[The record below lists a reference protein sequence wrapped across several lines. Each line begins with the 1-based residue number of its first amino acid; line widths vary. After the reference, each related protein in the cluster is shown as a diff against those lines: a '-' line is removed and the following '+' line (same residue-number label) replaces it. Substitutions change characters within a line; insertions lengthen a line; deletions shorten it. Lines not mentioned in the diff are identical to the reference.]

1 MLNEL
6 NSLLNCKKILILGFG
21 REGVST
27 YNYLTT
33 IIQPD
38 NISIADQDM
47 NLKEKIGFEIH
58 PACSLYLGENY
69 LDNLEAFDVIIKSP
83 GISPKLFKSRN
94 IENKITSQTELF
106 LKVYSRRTI
115 GVTGTK
121 GKSTTSSLIKH
132 ILADFYKD
140 ALLVGN
146 IGVPPFDLIQ
156 SISPETKIV
165 FELSS
170 HQLEQVSVSP
180 FIAVLLNLYEEHL
193 DHYDSYRHYQL
204 AKFNITRFQK
214 EEDWVVMNC
223 DNSLLCEL
231 YEESNLKR
239 RRLVFS
245 QFPISDQGSFID
257 STGEIVCRFGESE
270 SRFDFK
276 NRVYLPGDHNLMNI
290 MAAICVAKIMEVP
303 DQYIYQS
310 VKSFK
315 GLKHRMELVGTYKGI
330 IFYNDS
336 ISTIPQATILAVQS
350 LKSVDTLILGGKDRG
365 IDYSPL
371 IRFLPES
378 GVSNL
383 IFIGE
388 AGKRI
393 RDGLEKMQHAKNQRL
408 FTINQI
414 HEISELIRLHT
425 KPGAIC
431 LLSPAAASYDQFKN
445 FEERGE
451 VFKKIAENI

>member
-6 NSLLNCKKILILGFG
+6 TSLLNDKKVLILGFG
-21 REGVST
+21 KEGIST
-27 YNYLTT
+27 FNYLKT
-33 IIQPD
+33 IIRTED
-38 NISIADQDM
+38 ISIADQDSS
-47 NLKEKIGFEIH
+47 LKEKIGFDLN

-69 LDNLEAFDVIIKSP
+69 MENLEAFDIIIKSP
-83 GISPKLFKSRN
+83 GISPKLFKGRD
-94 IENKITSQTELF
+94 IDHKITSQTELF
-106 LKVYSRRTI
+106 LKVYSGRTI

-121 GKSTTSSLIKH
+121 GKSTTSSLIRH
-132 ILADFYKD
+132 ILSYLYKD
-140 ALLVGN
+140 VLLVGN

-170 HQLEQVSVSP
+170 HQLEKVSVSP

-193 DHYDSYRHYQL
+193 DHYDSYKHYQL

-214 EEDWVVMNC
+214 EEDWFIMNN
-223 DNSLLCEL
+223 DNKLLSEL
-231 YEESNLKR
+231 YNGSNLKR

-245 QFPISDQGSFID
+245 QFPISDQGAFID
-257 STGEIVCRFGESE
+257 SSGEIVCRFRDSE

-290 MAAICVAKIMEVP
+290 MAAICVAKVMDVP
-303 DQYIYQS
+303 DSDIYQS
-310 VKSFK
+310 VMSFK

-350 LKSVDTLILGGKDRG
+350 LKNVDTLILGGKDRG

-371 IRFLPES
+371 ISFLPIS

-393 RDGLEKMQHAKNQRL
+393 RDGFENSRQTTNQKL
-408 FTINQI
+408 FTINRFD
-414 HEISELIRLHT
+414 EISELIRLYT
-425 KPGAIC
+425 KPGTIC

-451 VFKKIAENI
+451 VYKKIAENI

>member
-6 NSLLNCKKILILGFG
+6 KLLLNEKKILILGFG
-21 REGVST
+21 KEGIST
-27 YNYLTT
+27 YNYLHT
-33 IIQPD
+33 IINPG
-38 NISIADQDM
+38 NISIADQDL
-47 NLKEKIGFEIH
+47 NLLEKIEFSIH
-58 PACSLYLGENY
+58 PECTLFLGEHY
-69 LDNLEAFDVIIKSP
+69 LDNLEAFDLIIKSP
-83 GISPKLFKSRN
+83 GISPKLFKGRN
-94 IENKITSQTELF
+94 LEDKITSQTELF
-106 LKVYSRRTI
+106 LKVYSNRTI

-121 GKSTTSSLIKH
+121 GKSTTSSLIRY
-132 ILADFYKD
+132 ILSNCYKD
-140 ALLVGN
+140 ALLIGN
-146 IGVPPFDLIQ
+146 IGVPPFDLIH

-180 FIAVLLNLYEEHL
+180 FISVLLNLYEEHL
-193 DHYDSYRHYQL
+193 DHYDSYSHYQL
-204 AKFNITRFQK
+204 AKFNITRFQN
-214 EEDWVVMNC
+214 EEDWFVMNC
-223 DNSLLCEL
+223 DNSLLNEL
-231 YEESNLKR
+231 YNGSNLKR

-245 QFPISDQGSFID
+245 QSPIFEQGAFVD
-257 STGEIVCRFGESE
+257 VNGEVVCRFDEKE

-276 NRVYLPGDHNLMNI
+276 NRNYLPGDHNLMNI
-290 MAAICVAKIMEVP
+290 MAAICVSKVMKVP
-303 DQYIYQS
+303 DEIIYQS
-310 VKSFK
+310 IMSFK

-350 LKSVDTLILGGKDRG
+350 LKNVDTLILGGKDRG

-371 IRFLPES
+371 FSFLPES

-393 RDGLEKMQHAKNQRL
+393 RTGIEKSPKKTNQRL
-408 FTINQI
+408 FTINQFS
-414 HEISELIRLHT
+414 EISELIRLHT
-425 KPGAIC
+425 RPGAIC

-451 VFKKIAENI
+451 VFRKIAENI